1 MGTEEG
7 NSRGWL
13 PRPPGESASRLELA
27 PWPSPVPRR
36 KLGRGCPPA
45 LRIQSLA
52 RSHGT
57 WGAGGKPTEE
67 RRLLLREGT
76 GRGFLGGRRPRFL
89 PLERRRL
96 ALLAARKL
104 ASTEAGRRLTC
115 VCQELEGREGD
126 AGLGQ
131 GRERARALKHLALS
145 SGAQGNLAPGASPS
159 QGARSGRARPWR
171 GVRCAS
177 SYRNMGTLKIHA
189 MSPVHYV

>member
-1 MGTEEG
+1 MGTKEG
-7 NSRGWL
+7 NSRGCPGLLVSRPLDWNWPL
-13 PRPPGESASRLELA
+13 GPRLSQGGN
-27 PWPSPVPRR
+27 W
-36 KLGRGCPPA
+36 GGGCPPA
-45 LRIQSLA
+45 PRIQSLA

-57 WGAGGKPTEE
+57 WGAGGKPTE

-89 PLERRRL
+89 SLERRRL

-126 AGLGQ
+126 TGCGQ
-131 GRERARALKHLALS
+131 GRERAQALKHLALS
-145 SGAQGNLAPGASPS
+145 SSAQGNLAAGASPS